1 MSGPRLNGFARR
13 REQELLDGART
24 RHARAATEVQRLQ
37 VEESGIVQELATEQG
52 RWSDINQQMEE
63 LERALREEVRSR
75 SQVFQVTEV
84 MVSGLWSWSSG
95 APHAHSLL
103 DACRRARAR
112 RRARLVFRRT
122 LAGNAPRPGV
132 DWPQFRGISATGIS
146 EGTPTPSTW
155 NVAAGTNVLWK
166 TAIPGL
172 GLSSPVVW
180 GDQLFVSTAI
190 SGDKDASVRP
200 GLYGDIKSVTDDTPH
215 EWRVYALNKKTG
227 AIVWQ
232 QTAHTGVPKIKRHT
246 KNSHANSTLAT
257 DGERLVAFF
266 GSEGVYAYDLKGKLL
281 WQKDLGVLDA
291 GYYVVPEA
299 QWETGSS
306 PVIHDGVVI
315 IQADV
320 QKGSFLAAFDAKNGR
335 ELWRVART
343 DVPTWGT
350 PTVHVV
356 KGQPQIIV
364 NGMRHAG
371 AYDFKTGKEIWKLSG
386 GGDIPGPDPGRQRRP
401 HLHHQRARDDV
412 AGLCDPRHRVGRH
425 QPGRG
430 ASSNAGVAW
439 SYARDGG
446 YMCTPL
452 AYRGLVYIVRYN
464 GILTVYDAKT
474 GERKYQERLAGGT
487 SAFTASPVAADGKV
501 YLANEDGQVFV
512 IKAGP
517 AYELVTLNDM
527 GAPVLATPAISEGRL
542 LFRTPQHLT

>member
-1 MSGPRLNGFARR
+1 MRLHC
-13 REQELLDGART
+13 LTLVGAL
-24 RHARAATEVQRLQ
+24 ALGAA
-37 VEESGIVQELATEQG
+37 LA
-52 RWSDINQQMEE
+52 
-63 LERALREEVRSR
+63 
-75 SQVFQVTEV
+75 
-84 MVSGLWSWSSG
+84 SSS
-95 APHAHSLL
+95 A
-103 DACRRARAR
+103 
-112 RRARLVFRRT
+112 RT
-122 LAGNAPRPGV
+122 LAGTSPRPGV

-146 EGTPTPSTW
+146 EGAPTPATW

-190 SGDKDASVRP
+190 SGKKDATLRP
-200 GLYGDIKSVTDDTPH
+200 GLYGDIQSVPDDTPH
-215 EWRVYALNKKTG
+215 EWRVYALNKRTG

-232 QTAHTGVPKIKRHT
+232 QTAHTGVPKIKRHM

-257 DGERLVAFF
+257 DGERIVAFF

-335 ELWRVART
+335 EIWRVTRT

-356 KGQPQIIV
+356 KGQPQILV

-371 AYDFKTGKEIWKLSG
+371 AYDLKTGKEIWKLSG
-386 GGDIPGPDPGRQRRP
+386 GGDIPVPTPVVSEGLIYITNAHGTMSPVY
-401 HLHHQRARDDV
+401 AIRDTASGDISL
-412 AGLCDPRHRVGRH
+412 AA
-425 QPGRG
+425 G
-430 ASSNAGVAW
+430 ASSNTGVAW

-452 AYRGLVYIVRYN
+452 AYRGLVYIVKYN

-487 SAFTASPVAADGKV
+487 SAFTASPIAADGKV

-542 LFRTPQHLT
+542 LFRTQQHLMAIGTK